1 MKTANSI
8 KNIFK
13 VEVPTIR
20 DKPSIAHSVV
30 IKDPKVFRRDWTI
43 TLAQTFDFLRVT
55 LDATDDPYTD
65 IGFTIWMHLL
75 PLANGSPMKFAIPP
89 SGMQFVQL
97 PVTVYL
103 NPFHVQDGERY
114 RFYMVIS
121 CDSELSN
128 SFWKPAIKMISL
140 PSETFPK
147 VANTSAKDS
156 TLTHVKE
163 NMLTLLGDIY
173 SVDTK
178 LIFTQDKSYIGI
190 ELWAHRSI
198 LLKYP
203 ILDYLIKQA
212 KRNQATATEVGPY
225 DDSEFGPLTISID
238 DASIATFCAILMFI
252 YTGKIA
258 LSIDPSQF
266 AIRKPHTSLFIH
278 ERNGRPK
285 DMFRWHPLDSH
296 SPWILKNITWQE
308 LHDAAVNYRIDEL
321 RVQCEAA
328 LNFAVKED

>member
-20 DKPSIAHSVV
+20 DKPTIAHSIV

-128 SFWKPAIKMISL
+128 SFWKPAIKTISL

-198 LLKYP
+198 LLK
-203 ILDYLIKQA
+203 
-212 KRNQATATEVGPY
+212 
-225 DDSEFGPLTISID
+225 
-238 DASIATFCAILMFI
+238 
-252 YTGKIA
+252 
-258 LSIDPSQF
+258 
-266 AIRKPHTSLFIH
+266 
-278 ERNGRPK
+278 NGRPK

-308 LHDAAVNYRIDEL
+308 LHDAAVNYWIDEL